1 MMRTAASL
9 AVLAVALAACSGAQ
23 SDNQTEPPANSGAP
37 VANTAAPAGQPSVPV
52 DNPVSAFGSADNTAV
67 VVIGDQRY
75 EFANLYCV
83 TLAGAM
89 GASSVSGDP
98 KVNID
103 LPPQD
108 WETSGSDWDPPSIR
122 IQEDDPYLDLQAGN
136 VLDTRVT
143 DEQSLVDSFTS
154 DGKHATGTATF
165 LDMATFMIDQ
175 STPSVSGTFE
185 VTCGS

>member
-1 MMRTAASL
+1 MKQLELATVLAL
-9 AVLAVALAACSGAQ
+9 AVVGCASSSG
-23 SDNQTEPPANSGAP
+23 QTQPPANSEAP
-37 VANTAAPAGQPSVPV
+37 AANTAAPTGQPSVAV
-52 DNPVSAFGSADNTAV
+52 DNPVSAFGKAENSAV

-89 GASSVSGDP
+89 GASSVGGDP
-98 KVNID
+98 TVNID

-143 DEQSLVDSFTS
+143 DEQSHVDTFNS

-165 LDMATFMIDQ
+165 LDLATFMTDQ